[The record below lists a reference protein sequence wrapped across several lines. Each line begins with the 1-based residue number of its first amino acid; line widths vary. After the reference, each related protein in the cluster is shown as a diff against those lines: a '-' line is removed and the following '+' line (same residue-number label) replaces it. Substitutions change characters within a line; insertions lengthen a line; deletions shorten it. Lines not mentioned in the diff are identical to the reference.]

1 MNSND
6 ITNSIK
12 KKEVAENII
21 FIFLFIG
28 YIRILP
34 DNLFYIY
41 NLDTNK
47 LQLTSK
53 NKENNIN
60 ALYKDIINNYRDIFE
75 KYNIWTNMIQKNFLS
90 PLRQIDQT
98 VQ

>member
-41 NLDTNK
+41 NLEQFNRFKNTYLIGTIRENK
-47 LQLTSK
+47 IFMTEAYEKSLGILDYAES
-53 NKENNIN
+53 NI
-60 ALYKDIINNYRDIFE
+60 
-75 KYNIWTNMIQKNFLS
+75 TQ
-90 PLRQIDQT
+90 
-98 VQ
+98 